1 MICLNKVW
9 IFKKFWTCS
18 QFSSVSQSCPTLRHH
33 GLKHTRLPYL
43 SPSPRVCSNSCSL
56 SPWFHPTILSYVVP
70 FSSCFQS
77 FPALVSFPMNQL
89 FTSGGQSIRASASAS
104 VLPMNIQ
111 GWFPLGLT
119 GLISLLSKGI
129 SRVLQHHNSKASIYQ
144 HSAFFMAHVS
154 HLYMTTGKT
163 TALTIQAFVVLILA

>member
-1 MICLNKVW
+1 MSHSLW
-9 IFKKFWTCS
+9 LQGLGHS
-18 QFSSVSQSCPTLRHH
+18 MLPCP
-33 GLKHTRLPYL
+33 
-43 SPSPRVCSNSCSL
+43 SL
-56 SPWFHPTILSYVVP
+56 SPEVCSSSCPLSRWYFLTILSSAVP
-70 FSSCFQS
+70 FCFCLQS
-77 FPALVSFPMNQL
+77 FSASGSLPMNEL
-89 FTSGGQSIRASASAS
+89 FTSGDQSTGTSASAS

-129 SRVLQHHNSKASIYQ
+129 SRVLQHHNLKASIYQ

-163 TALTIQAFVVLILA
+163 TALTIQTRPLSAKWCYLCFLIHCLDLS